1 MINKNK
7 TWALQVPVSYE
18 TDIAVIGGG
27 IAGVCAA
34 IAAADMG
41 VSVILVER
49 FAVTGGALTT
59 GGVANFSGD
68 TRGLG
73 RVMDEILSK
82 LTEFHAIGPLRDSV
96 HNTKEQ
102 IFDHEILAVILQ
114 QMLVQHGV
122 RTLLHTRFVDTETD
136 ETGTI
141 RECLVCGQSGP
152 QLLRAKVFID
162 CTGEG
167 QVAERARFTTMK
179 GREEDG
185 LQLPMSLMFF
195 IREMSEAVKP
205 QVPQGWFNN
214 IGGEEELPMTSIWP
228 NGPQSKA
235 IKVKI
240 PGFDSTDTESMTKA
254 EIRARQRMM
263 EVLDYYQRVEKKSWR
278 YDHCSPIIGIRE
290 GRRIVGDYILTV
302 EDVKAGRAFP
312 DGVARGTWYLD
323 GHKPDD
329 EKRTYILDKD
339 ELAVPPYQIPLR
351 CLIARDGK
359 NLLTAGRCFSADQLT
374 LSSARVS
381 TSGAMMGQAAGISAA
396 LAVKRNCQVR
406 KIDPGEIITV
416 VKEKGGNLDV

>member
-1 MINKNK
+1 MEWICR
-7 TWALQVPVSYE
+7 VPLRYE
-18 TDIAVIGGG
+18 ADVAIIGGG

-34 IAAADMG
+34 IAATDMG
-41 VSVILVER
+41 VSTILVER
-49 FAVTGGALTT
+49 FAVTGGVLTT

-73 RVMDEILSK
+73 RVMDEILLK
-82 LTEFHAIGPLRDSV
+82 LAEFHAIGPLRDSAY
-96 HNTKEQ
+96 NTKEQ

-114 QMLVQHGV
+114 EMLLQHGV
-122 RTLLHTRFVDTETD
+122 KALLHTRFVDTKAE

-152 QLLRAKVFID
+152 ELLRAKIFID

-167 QVAERARFTTMK
+167 HVAHRAGFSTVK
-179 GREEDG
+179 GRDEDG

-195 IREMSEAVKP
+195 VREITETVKP
-205 QVPQGWFNN
+205 QVPQGWFNI
-214 IGGEEELPMTSIWP
+214 IGSKEELPMTSIWP

-240 PGFDSTDTESMTKA
+240 PGFDSTDTESMTEA
-254 EIRARQRMM
+254 EMRARQRMM
-263 EVLDYYQRVEKKSWR
+263 EVLDYYQRVEQKRWR
-278 YDHCSPIIGIRE
+278 YDHCAAIIGIRE

-312 DGVARGTWYLD
+312 DGIARGTWYLD

-339 ELAVPPYQIPLR
+339 ELAVLPYQIPLR
-351 CLIARDGK
+351 CLIAKDGK
-359 NLLTAGRCFSADQLT
+359 NLLMAGRCLSADQLA

-396 LAVKRNCQVR
+396 LAVKKNCHVR
-406 KIDPGEIITV
+406 ELDPTDIITV
-416 VKEKGGNLDV
+416 VKEQGGNLDV

>member
-1 MINKNK
+1 MNRNK
-7 TWALQVPVSYE
+7 TWTLQASVRYDADVG
-18 TDIAVIGGG
+18 VIGGG
-27 IAGVCAA
+27 IAGFCAA
-34 IAAADMG
+34 IAAADMA
-41 VSVILVER
+41 VSVVLVER
-49 FAVTGGALTT
+49 FAVTGGVLTT

-82 LTEFHAIGPLRDSV
+82 LTEFQAIGPLRDSV

-102 IFDHEILAVILQ
+102 IFDHEILAIILQ

-122 RTLLHTRFVDTETD
+122 KTLLHTRFVDTEAD

-152 QLLRAKVFID
+152 ELLRAKVFVD

-167 QVAERARFTTMK
+167 QVAHRAGFTTMK

-195 IREMSEAVKP
+195 IREMSETVKP
-205 QVPQGWFNN
+205 QVPQGWFSS
-214 IGGEEELPMTSIWP
+214 ISEKDELPMTSTWP
-228 NGPQSKA
+228 NGPQGKA
-235 IKVKI
+235 IKLKI
-240 PGFDSTDTESMTKA
+240 PGFDSTDTESMSKG

-263 EVLDYYQRVEKKSWR
+263 EVLDYYQRVEKKCWR

-302 EDVKAGRAFP
+302 EDVRAGRAFP

-329 EKRTYILDKD
+329 EKRTYILGRD

-359 NLLTAGRCFSADQLT
+359 NLMMAGRCFSADQLT

-406 KIDPGEIITV
+406 EIDVGDIIAV
-416 VKEKGGNLDV
+416 VKEKGGYLYV